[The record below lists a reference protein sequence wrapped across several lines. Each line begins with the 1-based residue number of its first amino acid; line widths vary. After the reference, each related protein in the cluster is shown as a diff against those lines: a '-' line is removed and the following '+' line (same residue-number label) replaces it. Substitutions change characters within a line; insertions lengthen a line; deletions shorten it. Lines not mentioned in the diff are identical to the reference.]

1 MLNPGVRQTLHKMRT
16 MDTCLIL
23 VMVFIAIILL
33 VYIVVRLRAIH
44 ITACGVEELRLIRDA
59 KAASDAAH
67 EETKILLQESRA
79 SASKQD
85 ADMAR
90 VNAGIKGVRAEF
102 DEVLQKLN
110 DLEEVGRNQGSAT
123 SEDLNLIRSRLSSIS
138 DRLRLVPLK

>member
-1 MLNPGVRQTLHKMRT
+1 

-33 VYIVVRLRAIH
+33 VYIVMRLRDLH

-90 VNAGIKGVRAEF
+90 VNAGINDVRAEF
-102 DEVLQKLN
+102 DEVLKKLR
-110 DLEEVGRNQGSAT
+110 DLEELGDINYSLMQT
-123 SEDLNLIRSRLSSIS
+123 RLSAIG
-138 DRLRLVPLK
+138 DKLRAI